1 MGIKIQ
7 IGIIPF
13 GAIYALFGG
22 AICLIGFEF
31 GLEDRPCI
39 QRVFGS
45 DWYYLRLVRWYG
57 WVGEGYLRAEIPAC
71 PAGGVFE
78 SFWWGSVG
86 LEEGLIK
93 GVLRIVE
100 GSESFFPESLLI
112 GMKFFLKGGI
122 T

>member
-1 MGIKIQ
+1 MGGIPKPPSQTLPPHEGEGLGLGIKLV
-7 IGIIPF
+7 
-13 GAIYALFGG
+13 YN
-22 AICLIGFEF
+22 
-31 GLEDRPCI
+31 
-39 QRVFGS
+39 S

-71 PAGGVFE
+71 PACGVFE

-100 GSESFFPESLLI
+100 GGEGFFPESLLI